1 MDEIRFGITGSGFMG
16 RTHAEAI
23 KMAPGAS
30 LRAVWGGTRA
40 PRLASDYGVDC
51 EHSLSA
57 LVHRTDIDAIAVT
70 TPHYLHVNEAMMA
83 IESGKHV
90 LVEKPLATTV
100 ADCDRMIEAAERMGV
115 VLAVGYQQRF
125 RGNNARARDFI
136 RSNAA
141 GAFRTV
147 QVSMPIYMGGMKDG
161 GFGGTWDWWGNAAS
175 VGHILN
181 SAPHAIDLLRWFTG
195 AEVSWVSAMCRT
207 FGSDRDVEDTTL
219 AVFELSNG
227 AICSLFSSR
236 ALPAPSFSGEDFRF
250 RIVAENAL
258 IDLDPYGELRTADRD
273 GWHVVSSQPTVSY
286 QEAGSAFA
294 GVRMQAYRDQI
305 SAFLDAVHGKP
316 AAGGLGADGR
326 AGVEACLA
334 MLTSSRERR
343 FVQLARQRGLS
354 SVSG

>member
-1 MDEIRFGITGSGFMG
+1 MNEIRFGITGSGFMG

-23 KMAPGAS
+23 KLTPGAK
-30 LRAVWGGTRA
+30 LMAVWGGTRA
-40 PRLASDYGVDC
+40 PHLASDYGVDC
-51 EHSLSA
+51 EQSLNG
-57 LVHRTDIDAIAVT
+57 LVRRTDIDAIVVT

-100 ADCDRMIEAAERMGV
+100 ADCDRMIEAADRRGV
-115 VLAVGYQQRF
+115 VLGVGYQQRF
-125 RGNNARARDFI
+125 RGNNARTRDLI
-136 RSNAA
+136 RSTAA
-141 GAFRTV
+141 GAVRTV

-175 VGHILN
+175 VGHLLN
-181 SAPHAIDLLRWFTG
+181 AGPHAIDLLRWFTG

-207 FGSDRDVEDTTL
+207 FGSDRDVEDTTM

-236 ALPAPSFSGEDFRF
+236 ALPAPIFPGEDFRF

-258 IDLDPYGELRTADRD
+258 IDLDPYGELRTADQD
-273 GWHVVSSQPTVSY
+273 GGHVVSSQPTVSY
-286 QEAGSAFA
+286 HSTGSAFA
-294 GVRMQAYRDQI
+294 GVRMQAYQDQI

-316 AAGGLGADGR
+316 AVGGMGPDGR

-334 MLTSSRERR
+334 MLMSSRERR
-343 FVQLARQRGLS
+343 FVQITQTRGLS